1 MDSEKCSNN
10 RYERY
15 RIWTKYIVL
24 MCLLAVL
31 IVSLIIGDIF
41 WAVNITIASF
51 VIWFLV
57 PSAKNE
63 TSGNVSGLISLIH
76 SEMRNSSQP
85 STDFR
90 SIILRIRQ
98 QRKLEDESIVEILN
112 SFSVDEDE
120 VGIEARKMLKS
131 IQEKRKKM

>member
-1 MDSEKCSNN
+1 
-10 RYERY
+10 
-15 RIWTKYIVL
+15 